1 MPETTP
7 NYHRVPVARKKKGN
21 PLRTIS
27 LGKGIKALYD
37 YKRKVIV
44 TYLFDVDQYT
54 MKEAKEWIKKHKSSA
69 ALLQSAHNQY
79 LSGVFGDYV
88 DEITGAVQEKLSL

>member
-7 NYHRVPVARKKKGN
+7 NYHHIPVAKKKKGN
-21 PLRTIS
+21 PLRTIT
-27 LGKGIKALYD
+27 LGKGVKALYD

-54 MKEAKEWIKKHKSSA
+54 MKQAKEWVKKHKSSA

-79 LSGVFGDYV
+79 LSGEFDDYIEDV
-88 DEITGAVQEKLSL
+88 INIVNEKLNQ